1 MQRRSRATFSVLDHA
16 MGEAGIGSEQPAQ
29 PVDFASLQCRRELD
43 GKRLVT
49 LERSTT
55 RHRQ

>member
-1 MQRRSRATFSVLDHA
+1 

-29 PVDFASLQCRRELD
+29 PVDLASLQCRRELD

-49 LERSTT
+49 SERSTT